1 MLRNLLVSVS
11 VLFCWTA
18 ALAENDG
25 KAPKSIDFMR
35 DIRPILAQ
43 NCFMCHGPDEAMRE
57 ASLRLDG
64 REAVS
69 AETDSGRQA
78 IVPGNAEASE
88 LFVRVQ
94 TNEDDLLMPPPETG
108 RELTQEQVAL
118 LRQWIDGGAE
128 YVQHWSFQPP
138 VAGRIPEIKDKSWPR
153 NEIDHFILAR
163 LESLDIKPSAEAGRE
178 TLIRRLSLD
187 LTGLPPT
194 PSEVERFTND
204 KGQTAYERLVDRLL
218 ESPRFGERW
227 GRHWLDLARYADS
240 NGYLGDELRPNAWKY
255 RDWVIDAINSDM
267 PFDQFTMEQL
277 AGDLLPSASPQQ
289 RVATGF
295 HRNSMKNTEAG
306 ADRELDR
313 TIRAVDRT
321 STVGAVW
328 LGLTLGCAE
337 CHTHKFDPITH
348 SEFYSMYAF
357 FNNVDD
363 YDMPVAPTAKL
374 AAYQKARSAWGREVN
389 EVKSSIQK
397 IIDRLNEDG
406 DSEKLYDRDS
416 LLRTLRISES
426 NREEA
431 DVQRLEEFLGQVE
444 ESELAFFDRY
454 EHLAATMPK
463 EPKETA
469 PTIINTPETRETY
482 VHLRGSYKNKGEV
495 VEPGT
500 LNVLHPLN
508 PRNERAD
515 RLDLAR
521 WMVAPANP
529 LTPRTAVNH
538 VWKHLFG
545 RGIVYTA
552 EDFGTTGDAPTH
564 PELLDWL
571 SVTFR
576 DSGWSR
582 KRLIK
587 RIVLS
592 ATYRQSSNTRLDLL
606 KIDATNELLAR
617 QSRFRLEAEI
627 IRDAALSASGL
638 LEPKVGG
645 PSVRPLMNTEI
656 TEISRNQD
664 WKVSAGSDKY
674 RRGMYILFRRATPY
688 PMLTTF
694 DAPDTTVSCTRRE
707 RGNSPLQALTL
718 LNDPVFVECAQ
729 HLGKRLVREASP
741 AAEEWTRDAF
751 QLCLGRKPSDG
762 ELERLL
768 SFNAEQREM
777 LEILSMEE
785 LREFVGDPLPDFDLV
800 QQAERVALARVLMN
814 LDEFITR
821 Q

>member
-1 MLRNLLVSVS
+1 M
-11 VLFCWTA
+11 
-18 ALAENDG
+18 AEG
-25 KAPKSIDFMR
+25 EGEASKSIDFMR

-43 NCFMCHGPDEAMRE
+43 NCFMCHGPDEATRE
-57 ASLRLDG
+57 ASLRLDT
-64 REAVS
+64 REAAL
-69 AETDSGRQA
+69 AEADSGVHA
-78 IVPGNAEASE
+78 IVPGAAAASE
-88 LFVRVQ
+88 LFVRVKSG
-94 TNEDDLLMPPPETG
+94 EDDLLMPPVETG
-108 RELTQEQVAL
+108 RKLTPEQIEL
-118 LRQWIDGGAE
+118 LREWIEGGAE
-128 YVQHWSFQPP
+128 YAQHWSFQPP
-138 VAGRIPEIKDKSWPR
+138 VAQPIPKIKDKSWPR
-153 NEIDHFILAR
+153 NEIDDFILAR
-163 LESLDIKPSAEAGRE
+163 LESLGIKPSPVAGRE

-187 LTGLPPT
+187 LTGLLPT
-194 PSEVERFTND
+194 PTEVERFTND
-204 KGQTAYERLVDRLL
+204 NSQIAYERLVDRLL
-218 ESPRFGERW
+218 KSPRFGERW

-255 RDWVIDAINSDM
+255 RDWVINAINADM
-267 PFDQFTMEQL
+267 PFDQFTIEQL
-277 AGDLLPSASPQQ
+277 AGDLLPDASQQQ

-321 STVGAVW
+321 STTGAVW

-363 YDMPVAPTAKL
+363 HNMPLVPPAKL
-374 AAYQKARSAWGREVN
+374 AAYEKARSVWGSEVN
-389 EVKSSIQK
+389 NVKSSIQK
-397 IIDRLNEDG
+397 VIEQLNKSRSG
-406 DSEKLYDRDS
+406 EKPYKRDS
-416 LLRTLRISES
+416 LLLTIRTSES
-426 NREEA
+426 KRKKA
-431 DVQRLEEFLGQVE
+431 DKKRLDEFLGQIE
-444 ESELAFFDRY
+444 ESEKPLFERY
-454 EHLAATMPK
+454 KHLAATMPK
-463 EPKETA
+463 EPKDTA
-469 PTIINTPETRETY
+469 PTIINTPKNRVTY
-482 VHLRGSYKNKGEV
+482 VHLRGSYKNKGED

-500 LNVLHPLN
+500 LNVLHPLQ
-508 PRNERAD
+508 PRKETAD

-521 WMVAPANP
+521 WIVDPANP
-529 LTPRTAVNH
+529 LTSRTTVNH

-552 EDFGTTGDAPTH
+552 EDFGATGDAPTH

-571 SVTFR
+571 AVTFR

-587 RIVLS
+587 RIVMS
-592 ATYRQSSNTRLDLL
+592 ATYRQSSDTRSDLL
-606 KIDATNELLAR
+606 QIDALNKLLAR

-638 LEPKVGG
+638 LEPKIGG
-645 PSVRPLMNTEI
+645 PSVRPVMNTEI

-688 PMLTTF
+688 PMLTAF

-729 HLGKRLVREASP
+729 HTGKRLMREAGSAP
-741 AAEEWTRDAF
+741 YEWTTYAF
-751 QLCLGRKPSDG
+751 QLCLGRKPSVS
-762 ELERLL
+762 ELERML
-768 SFNAEQREM
+768 SFIAEQRKMMKM
-777 LEILSMEE
+777 LSVEQ
-785 LREFVGDPLPDFDLV
+785 LREFVGEPLSDVDLV